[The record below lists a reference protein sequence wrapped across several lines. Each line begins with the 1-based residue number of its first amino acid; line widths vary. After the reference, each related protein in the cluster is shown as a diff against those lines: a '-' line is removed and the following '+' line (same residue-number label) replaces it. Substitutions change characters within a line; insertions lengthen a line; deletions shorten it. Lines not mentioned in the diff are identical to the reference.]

1 MPSTHT
7 KQLIKWVQLNANG
20 WNRTG
25 SEGILPILDSVQN
38 ILLQN
43 ETAQNLLFDSTTGD
57 FPSLDTE
64 NEVYEYD
71 MPSNVWRVSEV
82 LLTSPIPNDLNLDL
96 NPEYGL
102 VSNINPAIEKKFYN
116 NREYQRFPFVS
127 TRDQNPREVCK
138 VRFHVNPTTTTGSFL
153 YRGYKMITPR
163 LTSESVE
170 IQIAEKYDFTVTMPV
185 INLVI
190 QAFQTGN
197 WDETIELIEK
207 LYKPKLIKEMNAG
220 EQGEL
225 GFIRRREF

>member
-7 KQLIKWVQLNANG
+7 KQLVKWIQLNANG

-25 SEGILPILDSVQN
+25 SEGILPILDSVQT

-43 ETAQNLLFDSTTGD
+43 ETAQNLIYDSTTGD
-57 FPSLDTE
+57 FPSLTTK
-64 NEVYEYD
+64 NEVYEYE
-71 MPSNVWRVSEV
+71 MPSNVWRVSQI
-82 LLTSPIPNDLNLDL
+82 LLTSPVPNDMDINL

-102 VSNINPAIEKKFYN
+102 QSNINTALEKVFYN
-116 NREYQRFPFVS
+116 NREYQRFPFVRS
-127 TRDQNPREVCK
+127 TDQNPRERCK
-138 VRFHVNPTTTTGSFL
+138 VWFSVNPTATSGQFL
-153 YRGYKMITPR
+153 YRAYGMISPR
-163 LTSESVE
+163 ITSESVE
-170 IQIAEKYDFTVTMPV
+170 MQISEKYDFTVTMPV

-207 LYKPKLIKEMNAG
+207 LYKPKLIKEMNMG

-225 GFIRRREF
+225 GFMRRSEF